1 MINQGVM
8 TEQSAGPRLAIE
20 DFVRFS
26 MHVNVLK
33 TPDKPQSV
41 LTHDRQKGN
50 TRASLSSRINSR

>member
-1 MINQGVM
+1 M